1 MSNIQTGA
9 ERMPHDLSHLGFLAG
24 QIGRLITIST
34 TPVIAGDSFEM
45 DAVGALRLS
54 PLRRGLA
61 IDSTVDIFTFYVP
74 HRHVYGEQWIKF
86 MKDGVNAT
94 PLPTVNTTGYIDH
107 AAFLGTINPDT
118 NKIPKHL
125 FQGYLNIYNNYFKAP
140 WMPDRTEANPN
151 ELNQDDAR
159 YGFRCCHLK
168 NIWTAPLPPE
178 TELSRQMTTSTTSI
192 DIMGLQAAY
201 ANLHTD
207 QERDYFMQRYH
218 DVISSFGGKTSYDA
232 DNRPLLVMRS
242 NLWASGYDVDGTD
255 QTSLGQFSGR
265 VQQTYKH
272 SVPRFFVPEHGTMF
286 TLALVRFPPTATK
299 EIQCLNAKGA
309 LTYTY
314 IAGDPFLKSNLP
326 PREISMKDVFRSGES
341 SKKFKIAEGQWYRYA
356 PSYVSPAYHLLE
368 GFPFIQEPPSGDLQE
383 RVLIRH
389 HDYDQC
395 FQFVLS
401 SKRRHTRFDC
411 DWSSDVCSSDL
422 KIADYPFTT
431 LSPNLGVV
439 VVGQPGSRDEID
451 FVLADIPGL
460 IEGAAQGVGLGHEFL
475 RHIDRTRLLIHM
487 LDGASL
493 ERDPC
498 QDFQTINQELREYD
512 ERLATR
518 PQIVVL
524 NKMDLP
530 EAQERWPALKAK
542 AEAAGYPVFAI
553 SAATHQGTDELMQY
567 TVRRLHEIR
576 QEEAERAASEIN
588 TDMTG
593 PV

>member
-125 FQGYLNIYNNYFKAP
+125 FQCYLIIYNNYFKSPWMPDRNEANLNEHNTDIARYGYHCIFVNNILNGTLHLYLNIYNNYVNAL
-140 WMPDRTEANPN
+140 WMPYRTETNPN
-151 ELNQDDAR
+151 ELNQDDAL

-299 EIQCLNAKGA
+299 EIQYLNAKGA
-309 LTYTY
+309 LTYTD
-314 IAGDPFLKSNLP
+314 IAGDPVLYGNLP
-326 PREISMKDVFRSGES
+326 PREISMKDVFRSGDS

-395 FQFVLS
+395 FQSVQLLQWNSQVKFNVTVYRNLPT
-401 SKRRHTRFDC
+401 TRD
-411 DWSSDVCSSDL
+411 S
-422 KIADYPFTT
+422 I
-431 LSPNLGVV
+431 
-439 VVGQPGSRDEID
+439 
-451 FVLADIPGL
+451 
-460 IEGAAQGVGLGHEFL
+460 
-475 RHIDRTRLLIHM
+475 
-487 LDGASL
+487 
-493 ERDPC
+493 
-498 QDFQTINQELREYD
+498 
-512 ERLATR
+512 
-518 PQIVVL
+518 
-524 NKMDLP
+524 
-530 EAQERWPALKAK
+530 
-542 AEAAGYPVFAI
+542 
-553 SAATHQGTDELMQY
+553 
-567 TVRRLHEIR
+567 
-576 QEEAERAASEIN
+576 
-588 TDMTG
+588 MTS
-593 PV
+593 